1 MKKFI
6 AVLLVVVVLTQF
18 CFGFTVTA
26 SADTEESKNVV
37 EELAKDYV
45 EKYIDNTFLYTEHD
59 LSENTIKEV
68 MCADEQVSAA
78 AIAPTGAAKYAT
90 ATGDISFV
98 EDVADYYTYIRASQN
113 IQRYNFGYAVH
124 VTDTT
129 VNENQATVQLF
140 AEVSFQYT
148 LKDEMSYLG
157 DCYTVELI
165 RTNNDW
171 YISNMTSDGIETEG
185 ISKQTFDYDIAVA
198 QFDSY
203 CATIRPE
210 LDAAADSEQL
220 EAMDAFDE
228 NMELQSTGDNI
239 DQSRTYNRT
248 NAIAYANTYSSA
260 NYTQAT
266 GNDPN
271 YLNKELFS
279 DYTEDGVNC
288 QNFVSQ
294 AVWAG
299 FGASNTKTAVDIGA
313 FPMDKSGTHKW
324 YHISTDDRA
333 CWTGVNSFFGYFQSS
348 NSDNDNIGMKGNYY
362 TIYAGYDFSS
372 VTTNKASLLGA
383 VLNVNYDPTYNDGAG
398 GYGHAILLTEATGLT
413 FNKVKF
419 CGNSPM
425 RRQVLLSDSSYTY
438 NARLR
443 LIVPTTMRHIVK
455 CEKNDV
461 IYPQHSYQATYSA
474 GTPCTCKTCGKC
486 RLVVTPNMMRP
497 MKTGT
502 ATVSGSANYT
512 CYRMAIGI
520 TSPSGTTTWK
530 EITNTKNA
538 STTYNFSE
546 KGLYTIKLCGRD
558 VEEGSTDINGK
569 LITSTNVTTVFT
581 VRVW

>member
-1 MKKFI
+1 M
-6 AVLLVVVVLTQF
+6 
-18 CFGFTVTA
+18 
-26 SADTEESKNVV
+26 
-37 EELAKDYV
+37 
-45 EKYIDNTFLYTEHD
+45 
-59 LSENTIKEV
+59 
-68 MCADEQVSAA
+68 
-78 AIAPTGAAKYAT
+78 
-90 ATGDISFV
+90 

-113 IQRYNFGYAVH
+113 IQRYNFEYAVH
-124 VTDTT
+124 VTDST

-140 AEVSFQYT
+140 AGASFRYT
-148 LKDEMSYLG
+148 LEDEMSYLG
-157 DCYTVELI
+157 DRYTVELI

-271 YLNKELFS
+271 YINRDLFA
-279 DYTEDGVNC
+279 YYPERGNC

-299 FGASNTKTAVDIGA
+299 FGGSNSASGVNINK
-313 FPMDKSGTHKW
+313 FPMDNIGMHQWYGTKYDGPMNWAYVDHF
-324 YHISTDDRA
+324 YNYVSA
-333 CWTGVNSFFGYFQSS
+333 S
-348 NSDNDNIGMKGNYY
+348 NNDNDDIGMKGNIY
-362 TIYAGYDFSS
+362 TIYEGNDFSS

-383 VLNVNYDPTYNDGAG
+383 VLHVNYSTDNNGAS

-558 VEEGSTDINGK
+558 VEEGSTDINEK